1 MKQRKHLEKN
11 AKFSATLAYDA
22 IRGNKEEVKWWRLA
36 WYKIYIL
43 KHALLVWIL
52 FHGQLSTRGRLFIW
66 ELQY

>member
-36 WYKIYIL
+36 
-43 KHALLVWIL
+43 
-52 FHGQLSTRGRLFIW
+52 
-66 ELQY
+66 